1 MDNTIC
7 YLNTDLDLVCS
18 DDLTE
23 LANAFD
29 AAGSPPLHV
38 TKGDDGK
45 WYASFETDEQH
56 AEPAEN
62 ISQMLSIIESLTD
75 PLRSLWTR
83 CTVREFNLGYDCGDE
98 PWAFNQSLS
107 ADLLGRLAAIGASL
121 RITLYP
127 DREGDAEKDSVMR
140 A

>member
-18 DDLTE
+18 EDLTE

-38 TKGDDGK
+38 TMGDDEK

-56 AEPAEN
+56 SEPAEN
-62 ISQMLSIIESLTD
+62 ISQMLSIIESLND

-83 CTVREFNLGYDCGDE
+83 CTVREFNIGYDCGNE
-98 PWAFNQSLS
+98 PWAFNQALS
-107 ADLLGRLAAIGASL
+107 ADLLERIAVVGASL

-127 DREGDAEKDSVMR
+127 DREGDAVKDSVER
-140 A
+140 V